1 MYKKALILDL
11 DNTIYPV
18 SSIGEKLFAP
28 LFDVILKDKDA
39 AGKIDEI
46 KKEVMR
52 RPFQQVA
59 NDFGFSKEL
68 TDKGISILKDISYNE
83 NIEPFA
89 DYRYIRELAIDKFL
103 VTTGF
108 RKMQQSK
115 VDAMQLQRDFKEIHI
130 IDPTVTQKIKKDIFR
145 EIVER
150 HGYDK
155 GDVIIVGDDLR
166 SEIKAAQDLGID
178 AVLYDK
184 LNLYED
190 EKSVVRITD
199 FGELREFVRRES

>member
-1 MYKKALILDL
+1 MYKKALFLDL

-28 LFDVILKDKDA
+28 LFDVILKDKNV
-39 AGKIDEI
+39 AGKIGEI

-68 TDKGISILKDISYNE
+68 TEKGISILKDISYTE
-83 NIEPFA
+83 HIEPFA

-108 RKMQQSK
+108 KKMQQSK
-115 VDAMQLQRDFKEIHI
+115 VDVMQLQRDFKEIHI

-155 GDVIIVGDDLR
+155 KDVIIVGDDLR

-184 LNLYED
+184 LRLYVE
-190 EKSVVRITD
+190 EKSVARITD
-199 FGELREFVRRES
+199 FGELMDYVKR

>member
-1 MYKKALILDL
+1 MQKKALILDL

-28 LFDVILKDKDA
+28 LFEIILKDEHV
-39 AGKIDEI
+39 AGKIDAI

-59 NDFGFSKEL
+59 NDFHFSKEL
-68 TDKGISILKDISYNE
+68 TDKGVSILKLVSYNDS
-83 NIEPFA
+83 IEPFA
-89 DYRYIRELAIDKFL
+89 DYKFIRALNIDKFL

-115 VDAMQLQRDFKEIHI
+115 VDAMQLQHDFKDIHI
-130 IDPTVTQKIKKDIFR
+130 IDPTATEKVKKDVFN
-145 EIVER
+145 EIVKQ
-150 HGYDK
+150 YDYNK
-155 GDVIIVGDDLR
+155 ADVIVVGDDLR

-184 LNLYED
+184 LNLYKE
-190 EKSVVRITD
+190 EKSVPRITD
-199 FGELREFVRRES
+199 FTELKNYL